1 MINLNKI
8 RLIPIDKITLGYILT
23 TLVFI
28 FFSSGR
34 LEMWWLHILIRF
46 ALIFIICWLAWI
58 SPRLKNRFWL
68 FIRNAYPLILF
79 GFFYSE
85 TDYLNNVLF
94 RNLDPFFE
102 RVELWLFRAYPSI
115 IFSQSFPQIWFSE
128 LMNFGYFSYYIL
140 ILLLP
145 LWLWIKNKESFLHVI
160 FIITLSFYLFYWF
173 FILFPVAGP
182 QFYFIESLRAVP
194 SAGIFRCLVRLAEW
208 IGEGPTAAFPSSHVG
223 LMMIMAYLSSKYAK
237 ELFVVYLFFGLLIC
251 FSTVY
256 IKAHYA
262 IDVIGG
268 LLFAPLF
275 LTVSDWIYRKLN
287 QSNSTKD

>member
-1 MINLNKI
+1 MINLNKL
-8 RLIPIDKITLGYILT
+8 RLYFNPIDKITLGYILT
-23 TLVFI
+23 TLVYI
-28 FFSSGR
+28 ILSLGK
-34 LEMWWLHILIRF
+34 LDEWWLHILYRLV
-46 ALIFIICWLAWI
+46 LITLICWLAWI

-94 RNLDPFFE
+94 NNLDPFFE
-102 RVELWLFRAYPSI
+102 RIELWLFGVHPSI

-128 LMNFGYFSYYIL
+128 FMNFGYFSYYIL

-145 LWLWIKNKESFLHVI
+145 LWLWFKNRQSSYHVI
-160 FIITLSFYLFYWF
+160 FIITLSFYLFYWL

-182 QFYFIESLRAVP
+182 QFYFAESLRSVP
-194 SAGIFRCLVRLAEW
+194 NAGIFRCLVRLAEW

-223 LMMIMAYLSSKYAK
+223 LMMILAYLSYRYAK
-237 ELFVVYLFFGLLIC
+237 ELFLVYIFFGLLIC

-268 LLFAPLF
+268 FLFAPLF
-275 LTVSDWIYRKLN
+275 FIISNWAFSKLSKSQN
-287 QSNSTKD
+287 